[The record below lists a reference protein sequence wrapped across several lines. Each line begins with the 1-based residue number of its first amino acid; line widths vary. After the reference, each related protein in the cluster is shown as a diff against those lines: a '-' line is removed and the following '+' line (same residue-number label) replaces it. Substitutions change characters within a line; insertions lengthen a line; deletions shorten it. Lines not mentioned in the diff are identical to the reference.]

1 MALDYTYAVGR
12 IRVLETKFLDRD
24 RIERMISA
32 ISADE
37 ALRVLSETTYGSTAA
52 QIKAEEYEIMLGV
65 RLKEA
70 YDLVRHISPTPE
82 VADMLAL
89 KYDFH
94 NLKVLL
100 KDRYLNRQD
109 DDMLMQGGIIAPEK
123 LKAMVQEGSYD
134 DMPDALKDGLVRAE
148 TAFDASRDPQD
159 IDIALDR
166 GYYEAVFTM
175 AEKLSSHFLKDLF
188 VRQID
193 MINIRTLMRVK
204 RMGRDS
210 RFLDKVLL
218 TGGHLDKAFFQ
229 GMLDQPLA
237 ALADRL
243 RFTPYASV
251 ADGVV
256 EFERTGRLTVYEKL
270 MDDSLLAYI
279 RDHRS
284 DPFGPA
290 AVVGYLW
297 AVENETRIIRII
309 MVGKINHMPPD
320 VIRQR
325 VREVY

>member
-37 ALRVLSETTYGSTAA
+37 ALRVLSETAYGSTAA

-159 IDIALDR
+159 IDIALDN
-166 GYYEAVFTM
+166 GYYEAVFAM
-175 AEKLSSHFLKDLF
+175 ADKLRSHFLKELF
-188 VRQID
+188 IRQID

-218 TGGHLDKAFFQ
+218 TGGYLDKAFFQ

-284 DPFGPA
+284 DPFGLA